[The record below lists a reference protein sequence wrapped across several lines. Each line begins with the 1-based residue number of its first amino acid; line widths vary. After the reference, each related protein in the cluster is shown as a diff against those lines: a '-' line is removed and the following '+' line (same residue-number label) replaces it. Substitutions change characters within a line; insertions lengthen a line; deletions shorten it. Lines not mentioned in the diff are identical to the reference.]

1 MNLFIQMVPQ
11 TLMAAAPI
19 IVCALGGIFSE
30 RSGVVNI
37 ALEGIM
43 LFGAFTGATVCVLLE
58 QQGVAGA
65 GEISLII
72 ATIAGTIFSLLL
84 ALSAVSF
91 KADQTI
97 AGTAINMLAT
107 GLTVYLCQIIFGQQR
122 TIAFDK
128 GISRIKEV
136 PLLGK
141 IPVIGDMFFK
151 GVYPTIYLAVLLVI
165 IINFILF
172 KTAFGMRLRS
182 CGEHPQAS
190 ESMGISVYK
199 TRYIGVM
206 LSGALGGLA
215 GAMLVLTA
223 GTQFTAGTVH
233 GLGFISIAAVI
244 FGRWNPLGVLGA
256 GLFFGFSQ
264 ALGVYAS
271 SIPLINVIPSEFF
284 STIPY
289 VLTVIALIFTASN
302 AAGPKAAGE
311 IYDKGKR

>member
-43 LFGAFTGATVCVLLE
+43 LFGAFTEATVCVLLE

-65 GEISLII
+65 GVISLII

-233 GLGFISIAAVI
+233 GLGFHK
-244 FGRWNPLGVLGA
+244 L
-256 GLFFGFSQ
+256 
-264 ALGVYAS
+264 
-271 SIPLINVIPSEFF
+271 
-284 STIPY
+284 
-289 VLTVIALIFTASN
+289 
-302 AAGPKAAGE
+302 
-311 IYDKGKR
+311 